1 MCEQVEATSAPPC
14 SKRLTCALAVL
25 VLLGGCGASGRGPK
39 HGGDV
44 GRGAEVLTQMAC
56 GSCHVI
62 PGLPQADGKVGPS
75 LEGFGRQQVIA
86 GMLPNTAAN
95 LQRYLLDPQAFVPG
109 NVMPAEHMTQQQAR
123 DAAAYLLALR

>member
-1 MCEQVEATSAPPC
+1 MCEQVVVTPRRSTR
-14 SKRLTCALAVL
+14 KRLACALGLL
-25 VLLGGCGASGRGPK
+25 VLLGGCGASGRAPK

-44 GRGAEVLTQMAC
+44 AKGAEVLTQMAC

-75 LEGFGRQQVIA
+75 LAGFGRQQVIA

-95 LQRYLLDPQAFVPG
+95 LQRYLLNPQAFVPG